1 MITRE
6 EYLNALELIDMYHI
20 QKSDKDLEYIKFRK
34 TKLIDLDLPWIMYV
48 ALQNLGLDL
57 KTNTVGDLCKFNRS
71 DFCQLRNTGRKSIKK
86 FEDLYE
92 KAKIPF

>member
-34 TKLIDLDLPWIMYV
+34 VKLIDLDLPWIMFT
-48 ALQNLGLDL
+48 ALRNLGLDL
-57 KTNTVGDLCKFNRS
+57 KTNTLKPYKNG
-71 DFCQLRNTGRKSIKK
+71 NTI
-86 FEDLYE
+86 
-92 KAKIPF
+92 